1 MGKQKFLKG
10 DFVDILPEFRD
21 PGDDEYQWVVL
32 DDEEKG
38 RVSISAT
45 NSTLRIAPVHVVQ
58 TDWQLKWSGSFE
70 QSSLIYK
77 WMTCRITLPLGPLAA
92 VR

>member
-1 MGKQKFLKG
+1 MSVMGKQKFLKG

-45 NSTLRIAPVHVVQ
+45 NSTLRITPIHVVQ
-58 TDWQLKWSGSFE
+58 TDWICHKKRSVDIGADVGEISQPISKS
-70 QSSLIYK
+70 
-77 WMTCRITLPLGPLAA
+77 R
-92 VR
+92 

>member
-1 MGKQKFLKG
+1 MSVMGKQKFLKG

-45 NSTLRIAPVHVVQ
+45 NSTLRITPVHVVQ
-58 TDWQLKWSGSFE
+58 TDWICHKKRSVDIGAGVGEVSRPI
-70 QSSLIYK
+70 SKS
-77 WMTCRITLPLGPLAA
+77 R
-92 VR
+92 